1 MVLTLS
7 IYLYRSFECPV
18 AWLLMGLIDHTTT
31 IAQGGTK
38 QRQRQQ
44 QRHND
49 DEQAFGLLLLCAVLI
64 SLLFV
69 CLNLQKAIYHV
80 SIVICLFSNAIK
92 NMFKLLC
99 PKSNG
104 VMIYSCQLKLF
115 VMI

>member
-7 IYLYRSFECPV
+7 IYLYGSFECPV

-38 QRQRQQ
+38 QQQRQQ
-44 QRHND
+44 QRQQQQHND

-104 VMIYSCQLKLF
+104 V
-115 VMI
+115 